1 LIKLIKE
8 AKKGDKDSLMEL
20 LSRFKPLIKK
30 YSNELKYEEAE
41 TDLIIS
47 FITIIKT
54 LKVKEIDHEGQAVNY
69 IYVSLRNKKIDLF
82 RKHVQGI
89 QEECEINLDIVA
101 DKSIPQKE
109 DKILIRKLLTL
120 LTDLQRKIL
129 KAKFLMGYSENEI
142 GKRLHISRQA
152 VNRAKN
158 RALDRIRKYLAL

>member
-1 LIKLIKE
+1 LIKLIKQ

-54 LKVKEIDHEGQAVNY
+54 LKIKEINYEGQAVNY

-82 RKHVQGI
+82 RKYVQGI

-101 DKSIPQKE
+101 DKSIPEKE
-109 DKILIRKLLTL
+109 DKILIKKLLTL

-129 KAKFLMGYSENEI
+129 KAKFFMGYSENEI

-158 RALDRIRKYLAL
+158 RALNKLRKYLAS